1 MENHNYSPEK
11 FSILYIIYYVKTMLL
26 EKITMKTVYLTA
38 YNYIFACMNTWKNIF
53 QNKNTKKLIS
63 FFGI

>member
-1 MENHNYSPEK
+1 
-11 FSILYIIYYVKTMLL
+11 MLL